1 MRRNILPFFALL
13 VVMLIG
19 SLAPAHAAPALPYQA
34 RPLGYSYQEWMQR
47 VGQFY
52 LGDASNPLIAG
63 LGGDCGQLIDGVF
76 FMAAPIDVGVE
87 FECEVPVGT
96 PIVLS
101 HAGFFATEGIDGD
114 TDEELLA
121 AVEAG
126 FVTVSDS
133 LRVDGTAIRLRP
145 INAGAFDVVS
155 EPGSFYDTILGV
167 GTGAIRTALIGNLVV
182 LHPMAPGDH
191 TIETEVT
198 FTGSGGAFSATYHVH
213 VS

>member
-1 MRRNILPFFALL
+1 MRRKIVPFFALL
-13 VVMLIG
+13 VVTLLG
-19 SLAPAHAAPALPYQA
+19 SVAPAQAGPAIPYQA
-34 RPLGYSYQEWMQR
+34 HPEGHSYQEWLQL

-101 HAGFFATEGIDGD
+101 HAGFFTTEGIDGD

-121 AVEAG
+121 AAEAA

-133 LRVDGTAIRLRP
+133 LSIDGRAIRVSP
-145 INAGAFDVVS
+145 ISAGAFDVVS
-155 EPGSFYDTILGV
+155 EPGSFYDSILGV
-167 GTGAIRTALIGNLVV
+167 GTGPIRTALIGNLVF
-182 LHPMAPGDH
+182 LHPMSPGDH